1 MCGRRNS
8 KITDTDLVQPIAVM
22 VQIGLSV
29 AAVFGIE
36 NQTKIGAELEVVPPQ
51 GGEMFQSQVTVA
63 VRSLVP

>member
-1 MCGRRNS
+1 
-8 KITDTDLVQPIAVM
+8 M